1 MKRVALLCH
10 SGGAGLLM
18 SLISVCCKKNE
29 RCQQQKETCQTTAHC
44 GTRVK
49 PFLFFLQHNSVYFDD
64 KNKNKLAKLRQCDFM
79 KARSRP
85 DQGYFEAFATF
96 IV

>member
-1 MKRVALLCH
+1 MPAAKGDLSDHSPLRV
-10 SGGAGLLM
+10 
-18 SLISVCCKKNE
+18 N
-29 RCQQQKETCQTTAHC
+29 
-44 GTRVK
+44 

-85 DQGYFEAFATF
+85 AEGYFEESAMF